1 MPGSSLFPG
10 YHLVE
15 AFGPDEDYEQCD
27 SEVEEEVVY
36 VTLDL
41 GTVEPALVPSTS
53 SYRLIGLDTPTPY
66 LQLSGT
72 TFRGQHESL
81 LGTELLFT
89 EGKDDN
95 GDRSRKSLVHFGS
108 TEHRIRF
115 KEVELQEKNTGIIS
129 KDWEISSTVRKRN
142 PKTMNHLLGTVDND
156 ASSSKDKNQ
165 SGSSKAKSKAKGK
178 GKGKGKEK
186 AVGLPEDS
194 ATQLP
199 GDTQA
204 RTKSGRSQSKKKD
217 KGKGRAV
224 EPPIPSSA
232 NVPSDAPA
240 DGGPQPMDV
249 DDG

>member
-129 KDWEISSTVRKRN
+129 KDWEISSTVKKRN

-156 ASSSKDKNQ
+156 ASGSKDKNQ
-165 SGSSKAKSKAKGK
+165 SRSSKVKSKAK

-232 NVPSDAPA
+232 NVPNDAPA